1 MTHQHQANTMAR
13 AIGYK
18 GFDHCQRLHPSQAA
32 LIAKMA
38 LALERDHIETQSK
51 IARNAIAE
59 AQQKLKRLERLS
71 GLNEHYKDQM
81 NGIKA

>member
-1 MTHQHQANTMAR
+1 MAR
-13 AIGYK
+13 AIDYK
-18 GFDHCQRLHPSQAA
+18 GFGHCQRVNPSQAA

-38 LALERDHIETQSK
+38 LALERDHIETQTK

-59 AQQKLKRLERLS
+59 AQQRLKRLERLS
-71 GLNEHYKDQM
+71 SLNEHYEDQM